1 VVTYRQ
7 LKRSRARPRRR
18 ADPRRRLS
26 YGERFRR
33 RWPSIAP
40 GKTTDSVQTRRR
52 LRSIL
57 SRSDSKAPVK
67 MRTRG
72 NSGGPTLSL
81 TRKLVSDGALS
92 KSCGGAR
99 GQRSRTCSPVQA
111 ESPAVFSQPEFR
123 CGGATIAACHDR
135 AMEPCQSG
143 PPARAS
149 EICAR
154 RFGLWRSG
162 LRGSGTGSIEAA
174 GFARQMGASYYPA
187 EVVQRIGAGG
197 CFLRAGPTRQ
207 RR

>member
-1 VVTYRQ
+1 
-7 LKRSRARPRRR
+7 
-18 ADPRRRLS
+18 LS

-40 GKTTDSVQTRRR
+40 RKTTDSFQTRRR

-92 KSCGGAR
+92 KSYGGAR

-111 ESPAVFSQPEFR
+111 ESPAVFSQPELR

-135 AMEPCQSG
+135 AMESVVFNNQRMKQSG
-143 PPARAS
+143 NRDGEMKLTNRSRTSKDGARAKVGGDPGIFGS
-149 EICAR
+149 AR
-154 RFGLWRSG
+154 SNGEKTTTTRPHGYDVWGHRLSVCRH
-162 LRGSGTGSIEAA
+162 
-174 GFARQMGASYYPA
+174 MD
-187 EVVQRIGAGG
+187 IGWGD
-197 CFLRAGPTRQ
+197 
-207 RR
+207 